1 MKRTILS
8 IMLAALTMGAVAQS
22 SDSIRVKNDTTG
34 TKKKVFGE
42 IAETFPQFPGGQ
54 KALKKFFEKNV
65 QYPDAAQDYDVEGQ
79 VIMTFFVNEDGSLSD
94 ISARDCKINRFNTTR
109 FSQETESK
117 QKELKEQFAKLFAKE
132 GYRVIKKMPKWTPG
146 KLNGKVV
153 RTKYNLPINFV
164 NPNK

>member
-8 IMLAALTMGAVAQS
+8 VMLAALTMGATAQS
-22 SDSIRVKNDTTG
+22 SVKNDTTG
-34 TKKKVFGE
+34 TKKTVSE
-42 IAETFPQFPGGQ
+42 IAKTSPQFPGGQ

-94 ISARDCKINRFNTTR
+94 ISAHDCKINRFNTTR

>member
-8 IMLAALTMGAVAQS
+8 VMFAALTMGAVAQS
-22 SDSIRVKNDTTG
+22 TDSISIKNDTTG
-34 TKKKVFGE
+34 TKKIFSE
-42 IAETFPQFPGGQ
+42 IAKTSPQFPGGE
-54 KALKKFFEKNV
+54 KALKHFFDKNV

-94 ISARDCKINRFNTTR
+94 ISAHDCKINRFNTTR

-132 GYRVIKKMPKWTPG
+132 AYRVIKKMPKWTPG
-146 KLNGKVV
+146 KLNGKIM

-164 NPNK
+164 DPNK

>member
-22 SDSIRVKNDTTG
+22 SDSIRVKN
-34 TKKKVFGE
+34 E
-42 IAETFPQFPGGQ
+42 
-54 KALKKFFEKNV
+54 
-65 QYPDAAQDYDVEGQ
+65 
-79 VIMTFFVNEDGSLSD
+79 TFFVNEDGSLSD

-146 KLNGKVV
+146 KLNGKIT
-153 RTKYNLPINFV
+153 RMKYNVRISFV
-164 NPNK
+164 NPYK

>member
-54 KALKKFFEKNV
+54 KALMQFLEKNV

-79 VIMTFFVNEDGSLSD
+79 IIMTFFVNEDGSVSD
-94 ISARDCKINRFNTTR
+94 ISAHDCKINRFNTTR

-132 GYRVIKKMPKWTPG
+132 AYRVIKKMPKWTPG
-146 KLNGKVV
+146 KLNGKIM

>member
-8 IMLAALTMGAVAQS
+8 VMLAALTMGAVAQS
-22 SDSIRVKNDTTG
+22 ADSISVKNDTTE
-34 TKKKVFGE
+34 TKK
-42 IAETFPQFPGGQ
+42 IYAQFPGG
-54 KALKKFFEKNV
+54 KEALKQFLKKNV

-94 ISARDCKINRFNTTR
+94 ISAHDCKINRFNTTR

-132 GYRVIKKMPKWTPG
+132 AYRVIKKMPKWTPG
-146 KLNGKVV
+146 KLDGIIV
-153 RTKYNLPINFV
+153 RTKYNLSINFV
-164 NPNK
+164 DPNK

>member
-1 MKRTILS
+1 
-8 IMLAALTMGAVAQS
+8 MGAVAQS
-22 SDSIRVKNDTTG
+22 SDSVRVKNDTIG
-34 TKKKVFGE
+34 TKKIFDE
-42 IAETFPQFPGGQ
+42 IAETFPRFPGGE
-54 KALKKFFEKNV
+54 KALMQFLEKNI

-117 QKELKEQFAKLFAKE
+117 QNELKKQFAKLFAKE

-146 KLNGKVV
+146 KRNGIIT
-153 RTKYNLPINFV
+153 RMKYNVRISFV
-164 NPNK
+164 NPYK